1 MVDWSVFWPNLLT
14 AIISSIITLL
24 IGWLIAWRLIHRYQ
38 RRNIEMKNKNKL
50 IEEISAFKI
59 SLRET
64 TDSWLH
70 CQREEGDLNLWYLAR
85 IKLLDLSNNRE
96 ILFVKILNQFP
107 EYFKR
112 VFGYKDE
119 KDKLQRFKLQDV
131 AKCFKEYTTE
141 FSRNLEQRKFS
152 EDSGKVITD
161 NRENVSL
168 YLSHVLL
175 ELIREPLFKVMKKE
189 MKN

>member
-1 MVDWSVFWPNLLT
+1 M
-14 AIISSIITLL
+14 
-24 IGWLIAWRLIHRYQ
+24 Q
-38 RRNIEMKNKNKL
+38 NKNKL
-50 IEEISAFKI
+50 IEDISAFKI
-59 SLRET
+59 SFRET
-64 TDSWLH
+64 TDSWMQ
-70 CQREEGDLNLWYLAR
+70 CKSEENSSDLWYFAR
-85 IKLLDLSNNRE
+85 AKLMDLSNNRE

-112 VFGYKDE
+112 EFGYRDE
-119 KDKLQRFKLQDV
+119 KGEHQKFTLQDV
-131 AKCFKEYTTE
+131 NECFKEYTSE
-141 FSRNLEQRKFS
+141 FSNSMNQKKY
-152 EDSGKVITD
+152 SGNSSRVITD